1 MRGWYGLT
9 RNIKNRGISRLTRKN
24 VTRVL
29 LWSAV
34 KYLTSFFKRKG
45 VHPDRVFVWE
55 FPSSQL
61 GGTLATNSGIPPRR
75 LFIWRLQ
82 LHGPVNRDNSF

>member
-1 MRGWYGLT
+1 M
-9 RNIKNRGISRLTRKN
+9 
-24 VTRVL
+24 
-29 LWSAV
+29 
-34 KYLTSFFKRKG
+34 RKG

-82 LHGPVNRDNSF
+82 LHGPVNRDNSFNKALIMALINIQNDILRLN